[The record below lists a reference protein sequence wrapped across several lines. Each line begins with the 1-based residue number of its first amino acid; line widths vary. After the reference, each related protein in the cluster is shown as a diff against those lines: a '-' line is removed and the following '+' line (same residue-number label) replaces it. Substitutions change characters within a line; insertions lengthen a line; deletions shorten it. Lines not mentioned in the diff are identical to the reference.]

1 MIFRDFRDGR
11 PISPGAARRFAARV
25 WKSAGCAGKLVSGGG
40 NRGDRAGKYVFRAGT
55 FAFWIGSVSIAIFWM
70 APPAEAIC
78 KPGLVR
84 RDGRFVPVSWTPRG
98 SHRSSY
104 PRFASAEKSVRL
116 RYLGHSSFL
125 ITGPRGARVLTDP
138 YITVAKPMPD
148 AVTVSN
154 FHETHSQTGPYE
166 NKSEVLF
173 GVTPDGKPRAF
184 EKAFRSLRLMAFPQ
198 FAEGTDAPFVENTI
212 FIFQAAGVCIAH
224 FGNARLGPSEAQF
237 RALGKIHVALVPI
250 DGGFTVPHEVAAKI
264 VKRIGAKVV
273 IPMHF
278 FGPELPGQFYAALKA
293 EGIDRIEQPKSP
305 EVSFSLRRLP
315 PLTTYMILSPAED
328 VP

>member
-1 MIFRDFRDGR
+1 MTFRDFQGVRL
-11 PISPGAARRFAARV
+11 RV
-25 WKSAGCAGKLVSGGG
+25 PSIAGKF
-40 NRGDRAGKYVFRAGT
+40 AVFCASLLIGLASLAT
-55 FAFWIGSVSIAIFWM
+55 F
-70 APPAEAIC
+70 AEAIC

-84 RDGRFVPVSWTPRG
+84 ADGRFIPVSWTPRG
-98 SHRSSY
+98 SHLPPARL
-104 PRFASAEKSVRL
+104 AAAEKSVRL

-125 ITGPRGARVLTDP
+125 ITGPRGARILTDP
-138 YITVAKPMPD
+138 YLMVAKPVPD

-166 NKSEVLF
+166 NKTQIFF
-173 GVTPDGKPRAF
+173 GVTPEGKPNVF
-184 EKAFRSLRLMAFPQ
+184 EKSFKSLRLMAFPQ
-198 FAEGTDAPFVENTI
+198 LTEGMDPPFVENTI

-237 RALGKIHVALVPI
+237 RALGKIHVVLVPI
-250 DGGFTVPHEVAAKI
+250 DGGFTVPHEIAAKI
-264 VKRIGAKVV
+264 VKRIGANVV
-273 IPMHF
+273 IPMHY

-293 EGIDRIEQPKSP
+293 EGIDRIKRPKSA

-315 PLTTYMILSPAED
+315 PPTTYMILPSVED